1 MKEPPALYA
10 QGLAPLS
17 VPTHRKW
24 ERKQSHAHGPSS
36 WYTRCWLT

>member
-24 ERKQSHAHGPSS
+24 ERKLTVPLPGTHGVD
-36 WYTRCWLT
+36 